1 MSSIVFRL
9 KSLDTCWPANVLSQ
23 PWNELILFPNWGKIQ
38 ETSFKGLD
46 YGNRYFQS
54 NEEAFGGLAGFVL
67 QITLAS
73 LEILSCH
80 RFFLYN
86 CTVSTGFLFDH
97 SMIFVC
103 YLLGRFS
110 VGFLMLYIFLLGRFS
125 QQKQYS
131 QGLYIQT
138 IEADWGHIMVRDWT
152 LAMMCLLSWGRFL
165 YQM

>member
-1 MSSIVFRL
+1 MAAVMYTCKL
-9 KSLDTCWPANVLSQ
+9 YMYCTHLSLFTH
-23 PWNELILFPNWGKIQ
+23 WGKIQ

-54 NEEAFGGLAGFVL
+54 NEEAFGGPAGFVL

-73 LEILSCH
+73 LEIPSCH

-86 CTVSTGFLFDH
+86 CTVSTGTCFLFYH

-103 YLLGRFS
+103 YLLGRFGVVVFNAVHLS
-110 VGFLMLYIFLLGRFS
+110 FGSFLTAKTVFIRS
-125 QQKQYS
+125 I
-131 QGLYIQT
+131 YIQT
-138 IEADWGHIMVRDWT
+138 IEADWGHIMIRDST
-152 LAMMCLLSWGRFL
+152 LAMICLMSRGRFL